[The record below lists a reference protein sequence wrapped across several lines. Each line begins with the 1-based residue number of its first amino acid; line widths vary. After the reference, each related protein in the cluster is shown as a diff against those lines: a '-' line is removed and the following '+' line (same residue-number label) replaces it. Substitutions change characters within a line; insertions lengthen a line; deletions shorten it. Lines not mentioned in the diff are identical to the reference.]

1 MRRQNTLGW
10 AQHRKPTT
18 QIVAQYRK
26 RGDDNGT
33 DRIRSKCVAANEL
46 LEALLAAQDLHSW
59 LQERLPNRL
68 DCHPHKHTH
77 THTKKNCVTL
87 PMTRSNVRFRDYLK
101 TGQICPRRQ
110 DDAPLSCC
118 AHVRHVSDLRK
129 VDAYQYRLMLLAD
142 AESKRAKNPEV
153 LRKQML

>member
-1 MRRQNTLGW
+1 LKNQKENFLHRCPGGPGVRRQNTLGW

-33 DRIRSKCVAANEL
+33 DRIRSKCIAANEL

-68 DCHPHKHTH
+68 DCHLHKHT
-77 THTKKNCVTL
+77 KKICVTL
-87 PMTRSNVRFRDYLK
+87 PMTRSNLGFRDYLK
-101 TGQICPRRQ
+101 NG
-110 DDAPLSCC
+110 A
-118 AHVRHVSDLRK
+118 DLPATSR
-129 VDAYQYRLMLLAD
+129 
-142 AESKRAKNPEV
+142 
-153 LRKQML
+153 

>member
-1 MRRQNTLGW
+1 LKNQKENFLHRCPGGPGVRRQNTLGW

-33 DRIRSKCVAANEL
+33 DRIRSKCIAANEL

-68 DCHPHKHTH
+68 DCHLHKHTH
-77 THTKKNCVTL
+77 TQKTKTNLRHTAN
-87 PMTRSNVRFRDYLK
+87 D
-101 TGQICPRRQ
+101 
-110 DDAPLSCC
+110 
-118 AHVRHVSDLRK
+118 
-129 VDAYQYRLMLLAD
+129 
-142 AESKRAKNPEV
+142 
-153 LRKQML
+153 